1 MATSP
6 KDTEPFHIARIGIAG
21 HLQPSNQPQC
31 GFDGTLPAVIGN
43 SAKLGADHRSRIV
56 IDLPGSWPE

>member
-21 HLQPSNQPQC
+21 HLQPLHQPQC
-31 GFDGTLPAVIGN
+31 VFDGTLPAVIGN
-43 SAKLGADHRSRIV
+43 SAKLDVDHRSLRV
-56 IDLPGSWPE
+56 SEMVG